1 MALDFNI
8 EPFFDDYSED
18 SKFHKILFR
27 PGYAVQAR
35 ELTQLQTILQE
46 QIRRHGDHI
55 FKEGSLVIPGQISYD
70 LNVDYIKLSFEA
82 GIDASTVLK
91 SLVGKEIQNA
101 DGLIAKVIDYAVAE
115 ASDLNTLFVKY
126 QNSVQVNGLNVST
139 FAPYDVL
146 SPTDGSSG
154 LDVTVA
160 DTYMPI
166 GVGCS
171 ATIQRG
177 VYYIKKNFV
186 LVDNKTIIL
195 DKYTNTPSYRVG
207 LTLNESI
214 IYPEA
219 NEQLLD
225 NALGSPNYSAPGAAR
240 HYMEL
245 VLTKKPLT
253 GANDEDFIDL
263 LHLRDGQLLYK
274 IDRSSYAEIEKT
286 LARRTFD
293 ESGDYTVSPFKIQN
307 REFRNNLR
315 GDWAPGE
322 KFIQGDLIKVDDGS
336 GVGFYYFVAVTSG
349 TSSQTRPQFD
359 PAANSIAD
367 NNVTWE
373 YALYPIF
380 NQGINTLKAGDQTT
394 FASVTDPNVTYKL
407 SDFTLEDHVRLDGM
421 LALGVEAGKAYVR
434 GYEIQKLATEYV
446 AVQKS
451 RALPPASDALC
462 AYLGVEAGSLPAV
475 VDSLSLQKTSNID
488 VSMGAYILVD
498 TVKYLP
504 DLLALPYVNLHSAVV
519 ANALNTTVIGKARIR
534 AIEKHDGS
542 TYKVFLFDVKM
553 NAGKEFAAVKSIF
566 TNVTSFSANA
576 IQTNGSTIV
585 YDADKAGLIFNL
597 PDYAV
602 QSISEVT
609 YSVVVPFTN
618 SASSGTVTF
627 AAPAGYTFE
636 SVNDSGNYI
645 VVDNYNGNIITPTLA
660 ITSGGALRITNAPD
674 HNLTVLATM
683 KRADDTSAQAS
694 RTVTDAAPFAVIDK
708 ALATAPTLTLPHS
721 YVTRI
726 VSVLM
731 DTRGFTING
740 NPNTSPIYTANIT
753 NRYEFRNGQLDT
765 FIDSGSIVL
774 TSGASAP
781 TGPIQ
786 VNYEY
791 LSSID
796 ESGDFIGVDS
806 YTHSTSK
813 MTYDQII
820 AVNGSSLR
828 DAVDFRPYVING
840 QFAVKYFPK
849 YGTTASIKYKHFL
862 SRRDNVSL
870 SSTGSYIV
878 TRGIPADMPQ
888 EPAVP
893 SDSMKLAS
901 IELEPYTFS
910 RGTQSGISIIRTEN
924 KRYTMRDIGKLERR
938 IQDLEYY
945 TSLTLTELDT
955 KNMRIIDSQG
965 FDRFQNGFLVD
976 SFSGQGVGN
985 AASDDWNASIDTEKK
1000 ELRPIVD
1007 QKQVSLLENVNATV
1021 KNYKVSSDLVTLPFT
1036 EVDLIN
1042 QNKASVQENLN
1053 PYALYS
1059 WKGIVNIN
1067 PWSDT
1072 WFSTHYR
1079 PDIILSDETQ
1089 YQAIVAKA
1097 KQDGILGTIYNA
1109 TKITSDTANAKTTKE
1124 LTSLGKWSTANTQLM
1139 NTGNN
1144 GGSFWRNRNT
1154 FTIEELDFIG
1164 NTNHNIYSDQ
1174 ANTVAGTR
1182 VVTYDVVAVPLTK
1195 TMTGTNTTVVEKFDS
1210 RIAEERIVDQQV
1222 VPYIRPRAVLFTG
1235 FGFKPSTKMYG
1246 FFDNIAINE
1255 YITPATRLEVQTI
1268 TKTGSTATYPWKFDT
1283 ERNAGS
1289 AVSNPERTVHYNDGA
1304 TITGTVY
1311 IANGSN
1317 VLNGTATAFSSEILD
1332 GDFINF
1338 GGGIKYEVDHVEV
1351 TTLQD
1356 GTSIRSPIKLYLKT
1370 PWTGTTI
1377 TEAEGVSVKVI
1388 GPKHVTDEVEIA
1400 FNHGEVIKEVG
1411 GNGNTCIVV
1420 GQEIFQGKYYIYVMN
1435 IKGTGV
1441 FSSAA
1446 GAYLEGEYATASGDK
1461 PRVKFVGGSR
1471 TDFTE
1476 LTSSFTGQLNGVFRI
1491 PSSPALKF
1499 KTGVRE
1505 LKFSDDASTL
1515 PATRMARESTSGG
1528 ANYEATGTV
1537 EVRQRTIISTRSAD
1551 LKSVPVTDTQSAG
1564 VATTKV
1570 QTGDTGWFDP
1580 LAQTFLVQ
1588 QDGGAFITSVDLFFA
1603 SADPKIPM
1611 RIEIREVVNGYP
1623 GRVVLPF
1630 SRVEKK
1636 ASEVLTS
1643 TNASVATTFKFSAP
1657 VFLQNN
1663 VEYALVALS
1672 DSNSYNLWISQ
1683 TDTIDVLTNT
1693 RISSQPYN
1701 GVLFKSQNASAW
1713 TADQTQ
1719 DMKFIIRRADFQN
1732 TPVTIELI
1740 PPKLSYKSLDYNPL
1754 YLTAGSRRCRILHPN
1769 HGLKVGEFALL
1780 KSRQVIS
1787 SINNIPA
1794 SVIFDVP
1801 LTVLSCD
1808 LDSYVVEFGGTV
1820 NSSATGIAGGG
1831 YIAAAENF
1839 EFETAMLDSTEI
1851 IPAGTSISYQLKT
1864 IDHSDNATVIPVINK
1879 NNYDFDNTRVYPS
1892 EVNYTSSTFPSGLS
1906 VLATLNPA
1914 SGLTSVSPVIDLS
1927 RVALTMISNKID
1939 DPSVAMNDTIL
1950 DYEVIASAVEI
1961 GDLGSGKDL
1970 ELTDINGDGI
1980 KDTLI
1985 VDSVVQPNAFVTMNN
2000 NLNVGNLLKFVY
2012 TGETNATNYF
2022 VIVEKKQ
2029 ASDGKLIFTLEA
2041 HNATSD
2047 LKNTAVDNSVTI
2059 TWMKKFVG
2067 EYAPIG
2073 GSTHSK
2079 YVTKKINFSRPS
2091 EMLKIM
2097 FAAMIPDEAEVDI
2110 YYKTGTGIDGDFIYS
2125 RYYKATPDSLT
2136 QKSSSDFND
2145 ISATIENL
2153 APFDSVMVKLVMRS
2167 INKAKVPRIK
2177 DFRVIACAA

>member
-18 SKFHKILFR
+18 NKFHRILFR

-55 FKEGSLVIPGQISYD
+55 FKEGSLVIPGQISFD
-70 LNVDYIKLSFEA
+70 LGVSYIKLAFEA
-82 GIDASTVLK
+82 GVDAETILK
-91 SLVGKEIQNA
+91 TLVGKEIQNS
-101 DGLIAKVIDYAVAE
+101 DGLIAKVTNYAVAE
-115 ASDLNTLFVKY
+115 GADLNTLFVKY
-126 QNSVQVNGLNVST
+126 QNSVQVAGLNVSE
-139 FAPYDVL
+139 FAPTETL

-154 LDVTVA
+154 LDVVVA
-160 DTYMPI
+160 DTFMPV

-186 LVDNKTIIL
+186 LVTDQTIIL
-195 DKYTNTPSYRVG
+195 DKYSNSPSYRVG
-207 LTLNESI
+207 LHLTEQI

-219 NEQLLD
+219 DEQLLD

-240 HYMEL
+240 YYMDL
-245 VLTKKPLT
+245 QLTKKSLT
-253 GANDEDFIDL
+253 ATDDEDFIDL
-263 LHLRDGQLLYK
+263 LRLREGQVIYR

-286 LARRTFD
+286 LARRTYD
-293 ESGDYTVSPFKIQN
+293 ESGDYALSPFKIQN

-322 KFIQGDLIKVDDGS
+322 KFIQGDLVKVDDGS

-349 TSSQTRPQFD
+349 VSGQTRPTFD
-359 PAANSIAD
+359 PSADSITD
-367 NNVTWE
+367 NNITWE
-373 YALYPIF
+373 YSLYPIF
-380 NQGINTLKAGDQTT
+380 NQGINTFIAGDSTT
-394 FASVTDPNVTYKL
+394 FADVTDSNISYTL

-475 VDSLSLQKTSNID
+475 LDSLSLQKTSNID
-488 VSMGAYILVD
+488 VSMGAYIVVNN
-498 TVKYLP
+498 VKYAP
-504 DLLALPYVNLHSAVV
+504 DLLNLPLVNLYS
-519 ANALNTTVIGKARIR
+519 TTYSSSTDNDIIGKARIR
-534 AIEKHDGS
+534 AIEKHETGS
-542 TYKVFLFDVKM
+542 YKLFLFDVTI
-553 NAGKEFAAVKSIF
+553 NAGKKFTDVKSVF
-566 TNVTSFSANA
+566 TSITSFCADVV
-576 IQTNGSTIV
+576 QTNGSTV
-585 YDADKAGLIFNL
+585 LQDADKASLIFQL

-602 QSISEVT
+602 QSIAETT
-609 YSVVVPFTN
+609 YSVVVPMTK
-618 SASSGTVTF
+618 SASSGEVTF
-627 AAPAGYTFE
+627 AAPSGYTFE
-636 SVNDSGNYI
+636 SVNDSDNYI
-645 VVDNYNGNIITPTLA
+645 VVDNFNGNIITPTLS
-660 ITSGGALRITNAPD
+660 ITSGGALRLTNVAD
-674 HNLTVLATM
+674 HSLTVLATM
-683 KRADDTSAQAS
+683 KRADDTSAQAT
-694 RTVTDAAPFAVIDK
+694 RTVTDAVQYQVIN
-708 ALATAPTLTLPHS
+708 ASQATAATIKLPHS

-726 VSVLM
+726 VAVLV

-740 NPNTSPIYTANIT
+740 APNTSPIYNSNIT
-753 NRYEFRNGQLDT
+753 NRYEFRSGQYDT
-765 FIDSGSIVL
+765 HIDLSSIVL
-774 TSGASAP
+774 TAGAATP
-781 TGPIQ
+781 TGPIAIQ
-786 VNYEY
+786 YEY
-791 LSSID
+791 LSSI
-796 ESGDFIGVDS
+796 EEAGDFIGVDS

-820 AVNGSSLR
+820 GVNNIPLR
-828 DAVDFRPYVING
+828 DSVDFRPYMING
-840 QFAVKYFPK
+840 GYATKYFPK
-849 YGTTASIKYKHFL
+849 YGTTASIKYRHHL
-862 SRRDNVSL
+862 SRKDNISL
-870 SSTGSYIV
+870 SSTGAYIL

-888 EPAVP
+888 EPVVP
-893 SDSMKLAS
+893 VDSMKLAS
-901 IELEPYTFS
+901 IELEPYTFG
-910 RGTQSGISIIRTEN
+910 RDTQSGIAITRTEN

-945 TSLTLTELDT
+945 TALTLTELDT

-1000 ELRPIVD
+1000 ELRPIVS
-1007 QKQVSLLENVNATV
+1007 QKQVSLLENVNATI
-1021 KNYKVSSDLVTLPFT
+1021 KSYKVSGDLVTLPFT
-1036 EVDLIN
+1036 EAELIN
-1042 QNKASVQENLN
+1042 QNKASVKENLN

-1059 WKGIVNIN
+1059 WKGILNIN

-1079 PDIILSDETQ
+1079 PDIILSDESQ

-1109 TKITSDTANAKTTKE
+1109 TKITSDTSNATTTKE

-1139 NTGNN
+1139 STSNN
-1144 GGSFWRNRNT
+1144 GGSFWRDRRT

-1164 NTNHNIYSDQ
+1164 NTNHNVYSAQ
-1174 ANTVAGTR
+1174 ANSVAGTR

-1195 TMTGTNTTVVEKFDS
+1195 TMTGTNTTIIEKFDS

-1246 FFDNIAINE
+1246 FFDNINVNE
-1255 YITPATRLEVQTI
+1255 FITPATRLEVLPIVKSGT
-1268 TKTGSTATYPWKFDT
+1268 TNYPTKFDV

-1289 AVSNPERTVHYNDGA
+1289 AVSSVERTVHYNDGA
-1304 TITGTVY
+1304 SITGTVY

-1317 VLNGTATAFSSEILD
+1317 ILFGTATSFSSEIVD
-1332 GDFINF
+1332 GDVINF

-1351 TTLQD
+1351 ITLP
-1356 GTSIRSPIKLYLKT
+1356 GGATSKSNIKLFLKT
-1370 PWTGTTI
+1370 NWTGTTI
-1377 TEAEGVSVKVI
+1377 AEADAISVKVI
-1388 GPKHVTDEVEIA
+1388 GPKHITDEVEIA

-1411 GNGNTCIVV
+1411 GNGNTAIVV
-1420 GQEIFQGKYYIYVMN
+1420 GQEIYQGKYYIYILN
-1435 IKGTGV
+1435 NKGTGT
-1441 FSSAA
+1441 FSTAA
-1446 GAYLEGEYATASGDK
+1446 GAYLEGEYATTSGDK
-1461 PRVKFVGGSR
+1461 PRVKFVSGSK
-1471 TDFTE
+1471 TSFTE
-1476 LTSSFTGQLNGVFRI
+1476 LTTSFTGQLNGIFRI
-1491 PSSPALKF
+1491 PSSPAIKF

-1505 LKFSDDASTL
+1505 LRFSDDASTAI
-1515 PATRMARESTSGG
+1515 ATRMARESTSGG
-1528 ANYEATGTV
+1528 TNYEATGTV

-1551 LKSVPVTDTQSAG
+1551 LQSVPVTNTQSAG
-1564 VATTKV
+1564 VATTRV

-1623 GRVVLPF
+1623 GRIVLPF

-1643 TNASVATTFKFSAP
+1643 ENASVATTFKFVSP

-1672 DSNSYNLWISQ
+1672 DSNNYNLWISQ
-1683 TDTIDVLTNT
+1683 TDTIDVLSGN
-1693 RISSQPYN
+1693 RISAQPYN

-1719 DMKFIIRRADFQN
+1719 DMKFIIRRAEFQK

-1740 PPKLSYKSLDYNPL
+1740 PPKLSYTSLDFNPL
-1754 YLTAGSRRCRILHPN
+1754 YLTSGSRRCRISHPN
-1769 HGLKVGEFALL
+1769 HGMRVGEYALL
-1780 KSRQVIS
+1780 KSRQVIA
-1787 SINNIPA
+1787 SINSIPA

-1801 LTVLSCD
+1801 LQILSCD
-1808 LDSYVVEFGGTV
+1808 LDSYVVEFGGTATS
-1820 NSSATGIAGGG
+1820 NSTGIAGGG

-1839 EFETAMLDSTEI
+1839 EFETSMLDSTEV
-1851 IPAGTSISYQLKT
+1851 IPAGTSISYQLKS
-1864 IDHSDNATVIPVINK
+1864 IDHSDNASVVSITNK
-1879 NNYDFDNTRVYPS
+1879 NNYDFDDTRVYPS
-1892 EVNYTSSTFPSGLS
+1892 DTNYTSSVFPSGLS
-1906 VLATLNPA
+1906 ILATLNPA
-1914 SGLTSVSPVIDLS
+1914 SGVSSVSPVIDLS
-1927 RVALTMISNKID
+1927 RVSMTMISNKID
-1939 DPSVAMNDTIL
+1939 DPSVEMNDPIL
-1950 DYEVIASAVEI
+1950 DYEVIANAVEI
-1961 GDLGSGKDL
+1961 GTGKDL
-1970 ELTDINGDGI
+1970 ELVDIDGDMVKETI
-1980 KDTLI
+1980 V
-1985 VDSVVQPNAFVTMNN
+1985 VDSTVQPDAFMKMNN

-2029 ASDGKLIFTLEA
+2029 DATGKLYLTLEA

-2047 LKNTAVDNSVTI
+2047 IKDTAVDNSVTI

-2073 GSTHSK
+2073 GSSHSK
-2079 YVTKKINFSRPS
+2079 YVTKKVNFSRPS

-2110 YYKTGTGIDGDFIYS
+2110 YYKTGVGVDGDFIYS
-2125 RYYKATPDSLT
+2125 RYYKATPDSLVT
-2136 QKSSSDFND
+2136 KSSSDFND
-2145 ISATIENL
+2145 ISATIEDL